1 MTNPPHSPHHGL
13 HHLQHLLHVGRLRL
27 PAPPGHHLP
36 PPPLPMQT
44 MLLHVASGPSDSP
57 TSHQHGRTW
66 VGHKPNSNPP
76 ICVLAFLDHKRRSE
90 GIMEPSAM
98 CRPAG
103 TLTNLSRDRVCP
115 TAQVVPNC
123 SLSEPHLKWD
133 SLQFSCTISLCF
145 ICIEAL
151 SICKTKSTIHHKY
164 QCSGCHKLRFS
175 LWSPKLFESPPPP
188 S

>member
-1 MTNPPHSPHHGL
+1 MVSTTCNICSMLDAFVFRLPLVTTS
-13 HHLQHLLHVGRLRL
+13 LLHLFPCRLCRSTLPQAPQAPRL
-27 PAPPGHHLP
+27 HTSTAGHGWVINQNP
-36 PPPLPMQT
+36 NPL
-44 MLLHVASGPSDSP
+44 
-57 TSHQHGRTW
+57 
-66 VGHKPNSNPP
+66 
-76 ICVLAFLDHKRRSE
+76 ICVLALLDHKRRSE

-115 TAQVVPNC
+115 SGQVAPNC

-175 LWSPKLFESPPPP
+175 LWSPKLFESLPPP